1 MSGQNVNIYLQDK
14 VYKQTN
20 NLIKERKLSALINKL
35 LTDYLEEQKQIEN
48 KNHAEEMKE
57 AYQRIAAS
65 KGLKKEREI
74 WSSTD
79 SDCIW

>member
-14 VYKQTN
+14 VYQQTN
-20 NLIKERKLSALINKL
+20 NLIKERKLSSLINKL
-35 LTDYLEEQKQIEN
+35 LTDYLEEQKQIE
-48 KNHAEEMKE
+48 KSNHAEEMKK

-65 KGLKKEREI
+65 KNLKKEREI

>member
-14 VYKQTN
+14 VYQQTN
-20 NLIKERKLSALINKL
+20 NLIKERKLSSLINKL
-35 LTDYLEEQKQIEN
+35 LTDYLEEQKQIEKN
-48 KNHAEEMKE
+48 NHAEEMKK

-65 KGLKKEREI
+65 KNLKKEREI